1 MSSPASSSIPILL
14 AHEAPDHVR
23 RTGDPRRQAAAGVDS
38 APRRG
43 VMGGQD
49 DDDGG
54 KDEEEEAWCGRGTMG
69 GRLPGVHAQRRRRR
83 RRPRRMCLAPSR
95 CCCKLSSGKFL
106 VVRSSGEL
114 DAGVAAVEP
123 APTGTPRRQRV
134 RRRYGY
140 HGIRQRPWGSWA
152 SEIRDPVRGVRV
164 WLGTFDTAEEAA
176 LAYDAEARRIHG
188 RKARTNFP
196 AVDPPPP
203 APASCYHHHR
213 TTTPLC
219 FLLDGDLFLGGEAPH
234 GMGSAATST
243 ASAELIQLECCS
255 DDVMD
260 SLLAGSDV
268 ASGCRDMDMDIWSF
282 LYLCSN

>member
-1 MSSPASSSIPILL
+1 MCGEQVIPDDKPPPALTRPRG
-14 AHEAPDHVR
+14 EASWEARTTTTAAKTKKKKRGADEEQWEAAFQEFMR
-23 RTGDPRRQAAAGVDS
+23 R
-38 APRRG
+38 
-43 VMGGQD
+43 D
-49 DDDGG
+49 DDD
-54 KDEEEEAWCGRGTMG
+54 DDDHDACAL
-69 GRLPGVHAQRRRRR
+69 LPQ
-83 RRPRRMCLAPSR
+83 
-95 CCCKLSSGKFL
+95 
-106 VVRSSGEL
+106 
-114 DAGVAAVEP
+114 GVAAVEP